1 LELYTTMSGILFR
14 YYVPTSVQRTQ
25 MMAQA
30 EEKGNGQSEISRR
43 GKRGVYRGGEGVARF
58 IGRLHAFQIQQ
69 SGGKWHKVGSEG
81 RMAKLDAK
89 IAHKVAHSLDT
100 QMKRK
105 DLRALCDEETQWTLT
120 QWELEKLTSW
130 VEEHPAYNALPDPED
145 PLSP

>member
-1 LELYTTMSGILFR
+1 
-14 YYVPTSVQRTQ
+14 
-25 MMAQA
+25 
-30 EEKGNGQSEISRR
+30 
-43 GKRGVYRGGEGVARF
+43 
-58 IGRLHAFQIQQ
+58 
-69 SGGKWHKVGSEG
+69 
-81 RMAKLDAK
+81 MAKLDAK